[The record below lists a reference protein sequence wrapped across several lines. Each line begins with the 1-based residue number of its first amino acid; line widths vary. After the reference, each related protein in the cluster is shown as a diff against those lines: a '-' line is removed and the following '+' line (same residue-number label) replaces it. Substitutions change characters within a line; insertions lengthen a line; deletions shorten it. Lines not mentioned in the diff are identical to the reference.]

1 MKSKIEKNTP
11 GSGKTPNGPG
21 RFAGLVSPKE
31 VLVERAELNK
41 LTSANLYKLL
51 QHKNVP
57 NRSKLTKKVQRIN
70 ALVGI
75 ITYGDIEEKGFS
87 INEQKAISQSEVSKP
102 NHNRK
107 NRDKAIGKGVRFTS
121 EVGGIDVH
129 RSTLVVAIANN
140 NGIKAR
146 KSVPNDDDGI
156 TDLIRFFT
164 QHCVTH
170 CALESTAEYWLK
182 VFWQLTKADIKVL
195 VANPLQTKTTQGK
208 KTDKEDGDRIALAFR
223 DGRLKPSVVCT
234 PEQYSMRKLNRAAF
248 KKIQQAT
255 ASANRLK
262 AMEEMYDA
270 PQWISTLRKSNRGL
284 RIIWK
289 TLQLHT
295 QKEIFHVLSEE
306 YSHGTHKIKSEK
318 ELRNRAQELTAFLT
332 AMDISPNNRL
342 IYGQHIEDY
351 VNTKRIAKEFR
362 VKVLRFGLE
371 ETDVSSHFKT
381 NLELLLTVPGVD
393 IETAL
398 TIVVEMV
405 DIGFFWNSKG
415 LARWAGLAPN
425 VKQSGYRKRNNG
437 HIYKGGN
444 KWLRTAVWL
453 AAKSCY
459 IHLKDSDEP
468 IGSFIN
474 RLYKERNKHFLV
486 AVTAGARKLLTYIY
500 YVLKKQKPYEKVV
513 EFKQNEQR
521 KRRNKQ
527 KLAKLHGLINTSTLS
542 DLLPLVVKSLKREHH
557 KLSETEK
564 ELAYEMACTLNVIPK
579 GISPNEYG

>member
-1 MKSKIEKNTP
+1 MKSKPEKDILK
-11 GSGKTPNGPG
+11 GRKTPNGPN

-31 VLVERAELNK
+31 ELVERAELNK

-51 QHKNVP
+51 QHKKVQ
-57 NRSKLTKKVQRIN
+57 NRSKLTKKMQRLS

-75 ITYGDIEEKGFS
+75 ITYEDLEEKGFS
-87 INEQKAISQSEVSKP
+87 ISERDLSSRPEVGKAKQ
-102 NHNRK
+102 NRK
-107 NRDKAIGKGVRFTS
+107 TIDKNTGKGVRFIS

-140 NGIKAR
+140 RGIKAR
-146 KSVPNDDDGI
+146 KSIPNDEEGI
-156 TDLIRFFT
+156 RDLIRFFT
-164 QHCVTH
+164 HHRVSH

-182 VFWQLTKADIKVL
+182 VFWLLTRADIKVL

-208 KTDKEDGDRIALAFR
+208 KTDKEDADRIALAFR
-223 DGRLKPSVVCT
+223 DGRLKPSVVCNA
-234 PEQYSMRKLNRAAF
+234 EQYSMRKLNRAAF
-248 KKIQQAT
+248 KKTQQAT

-270 PQWISTLRKSNRGL
+270 PQWISNLRKSNRGL

-289 TLQLHT
+289 TLQLHD
-295 QKEIFHVLSEE
+295 ERAIFHILGEE
-306 YSHGTHKIKSEK
+306 YSYGNHKIKSET
-318 ELRNRAQELTAFLT
+318 ELRNRAQELSDFLT

-351 VNTKRIAKEFR
+351 VNAKRIAKEFR

-371 ETDVSSHFKT
+371 QNAVSSSFKT
-381 NLELLLTVPGVD
+381 NLELLLSVPGVGID
-393 IETAL
+393 TAL
-398 TIVVEMV
+398 TILVEMV

-425 VKQSGYRKRNNG
+425 VKQSGYRKRKNG

-459 IHLKDSDEP
+459 IHLKESDEP
-468 IGSFIN
+468 IGSFIK

-500 YVLKKQKPYEKVV
+500 YVLKGQKRYEKVA
-513 EFKQNEQR
+513 EFRQNEQR
-521 KRRNKQ
+521 KARNKG
-527 KLAKLHGLINTSTLS
+527 KLAKLHRLMNNSTLS
-542 DLLPLVVKSLKREHH
+542 ELLPLLVNSLKREQY
-557 KLSETEK
+557 KLTETEK
-564 ELAYEMACTLNVIPK
+564 ELAFEMACNLNVIPK
-579 GISPNEYG
+579 GFSPDEFG

>member
-1 MKSKIEKNTP
+1 LKSKLEKDTIK
-11 GSGKTPNGPG
+11 SGKTPNGPS

-31 VLVERAELNK
+31 ELVERAELNK

-51 QHKNVP
+51 QHKKVP
-57 NRSKLTKKVQRIN
+57 NRSKLTKKAQRLS

-75 ITYGDIEEKGFS
+75 VTYGDVVEKGFS
-87 INEQKAISQSEVSKP
+87 INERTSSLRQKGSTS

-107 NRDKAIGKGVRFTS
+107 IKDKANGKGIRFTS
-121 EVGGIDVH
+121 PVGGIDVH

-140 NGIKAR
+140 KGIKAR
-146 KSVPNDDDGI
+146 KSVPNDVEGI
-156 TDLIRFFT
+156 RDLIRFFS
-164 QHCVTH
+164 HHGVSH

-182 VFWQLTKADIKVL
+182 VFWLLTRADIKVL

-208 KTDKEDGDRIALAFR
+208 KTDKEDADRIALAFR
-223 DGRLKPSVVCT
+223 DGRLKPSVVCNA
-234 PEQYSMRKLNRAAF
+234 EQYSMRKLNRAAF
-248 KKIQQAT
+248 KKTQQAT

-289 TLQLHT
+289 TLQLNDER
-295 QKEIFHVLSEE
+295 EIFNILAEE
-306 YSHGTHKIKSEK
+306 YSHGVHKIKSET
-318 ELRNRAQELTAFLT
+318 ELRNRAHELSDFLT

-351 VNTKRIAKEFR
+351 VNAKRIAKEFR
-362 VKVLRFGLE
+362 VKVLRYGLE
-371 ETDVSSHFKT
+371 ETALSSAFKT

-393 IETAL
+393 IDTAL
-398 TIVVEMV
+398 TILVEIV

-425 VKQSGYRKRNNG
+425 VKQSGYRKRKNG

-444 KWLRTAVWL
+444 KWLRTTVWL

-468 IGSFIN
+468 VGSFIK

-500 YVLKKQKPYEKVV
+500 YVLKGQKPYENVV
-513 EFKQNEQR
+513 EFQQNEQR
-521 KRRNKQ
+521 KASNKR
-527 KLAKLHGLINTSTLS
+527 KLAKLHRLMNNSTLS
-542 DLLPLVVKSLKREHH
+542 DLLPLVVNSLKREHY
-557 KLSETEK
+557 KLSESEK
-564 ELAYEMACTLNVIPK
+564 ELAYEMACNLNVIPK
-579 GISPNEYG
+579 GFSPNEYG